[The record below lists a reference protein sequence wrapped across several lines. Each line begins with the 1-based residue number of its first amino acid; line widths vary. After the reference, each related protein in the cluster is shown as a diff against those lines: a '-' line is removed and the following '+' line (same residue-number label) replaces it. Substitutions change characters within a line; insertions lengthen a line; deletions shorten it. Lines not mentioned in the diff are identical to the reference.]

1 MTIKFF
7 QVSKYSN
14 NLGISSE
21 SSQRR
26 LQLET
31 EIDQLRRRIEYNQ
44 EVLEKR
50 DKEIGN
56 LERQLQRAK
65 SDSRTAESELR
76 HLREIDENSSK
87 IRYFKI
93 RIFGGSTQ
101 NPYFRKFDS
110 NSDEFRGIHS
120 KSEFSGYRL
129 KIRIFGSSTRKLLNF
144 KESIRSLNFRSI
156 ELKSEFSENLLENF
170 GESTLN
176 LNLATMFSNWK
187 MKNVN

>member
-1 MTIKFF
+1 MRDVEK
-7 QVSKYSN
+7 K
-14 NLGISSE
+14 LRDSE
-21 SSQRR
+21 RLVEKLNIENEQRILDKEQHTRTEQRR

-87 IRYFKI
+87 IRYF
-93 RIFGGSTQ
+93 
-101 NPYFRKFDS
+101 
-110 NSDEFRGIHS
+110 
-120 KSEFSGYRL
+120 
-129 KIRIFGSSTRKLLNF
+129 
-144 KESIRSLNFRSI
+144 
-156 ELKSEFSENLLENF
+156 
-170 GESTLN
+170 
-176 LNLATMFSNWK
+176 
-187 MKNVN
+187 

>member
-1 MTIKFF
+1 MIEKLNIENEQRILDKEQHTRT
-7 QVSKYSN
+7 
-14 NLGISSE
+14 E
-21 SSQRR
+21 QRR

-87 IRYFKI
+87 IRYFKMW
-93 RIFGGSTQ
+93 IFGA
-101 NPYFRKFDS
+101 
-110 NSDEFRGIHS
+110 
-120 KSEFSGYRL
+120 
-129 KIRIFGSSTRKLLNF
+129 STRNLY
-144 KESIRSLNFRSI
+144 FRSI
-156 ELKSEFSENLLENF
+156 NSKPKFSVYRLEIMDNENF
-170 GESTLN
+170 GESAFN
-176 LNLATMFSNWK
+176 INLATMFSNWK
-187 MKNVN
+187 MKNGN

>member
-1 MTIKFF
+1 MRDVEK
-7 QVSKYSN
+7 K
-14 NLGISSE
+14 LRDSE
-21 SSQRR
+21 RLVEKLNIENEQRILDKEQHTRTEQRR

-87 IRYFKI
+87 IRYF
-93 RIFGGSTQ
+93 
-101 NPYFRKFDS
+101 
-110 NSDEFRGIHS
+110 
-120 KSEFSGYRL
+120 
-129 KIRIFGSSTRKLLNF
+129 
-144 KESIRSLNFRSI
+144 
-156 ELKSEFSENLLENF
+156 ENLKKDFFEKF
-170 GESTLN
+170 VIKFN
-176 LNLATMFSNWK
+176 LVMMCSSWK
-187 MKNVN
+187 MKNDS

>member
-1 MTIKFF
+1 MVILSEFQMIHSNKNVQKFAIF
-7 QVSKYSN
+7 AKTTN
-14 NLGISSE
+14 CDFAISQITQLDFE
-21 SSQRR
+21 PILQPI

-93 RIFGGSTQ
+93 
-101 NPYFRKFDS
+101 
-110 NSDEFRGIHS
+110 
-120 KSEFSGYRL
+120 
-129 KIRIFGSSTRKLLNF
+129 
-144 KESIRSLNFRSI
+144 
-156 ELKSEFSENLLENF
+156 
-170 GESTLN
+170 
-176 LNLATMFSNWK
+176 
-187 MKNVN
+187 

>member
-1 MTIKFF
+1 MFKINSQFSHKP
-7 QVSKYSN
+7 QIA
-14 NLGISSE
+14 ISQITQFDSE
-21 SSQRR
+21 RVIAISQITELDFEPILQPI

-87 IRYFKI
+87 IRYFEI
-93 RIFGGSTQ
+93 
-101 NPYFRKFDS
+101 
-110 NSDEFRGIHS
+110 
-120 KSEFSGYRL
+120 
-129 KIRIFGSSTRKLLNF
+129 
-144 KESIRSLNFRSI
+144 
-156 ELKSEFSENLLENF
+156 
-170 GESTLN
+170 
-176 LNLATMFSNWK
+176 
-187 MKNVN
+187 